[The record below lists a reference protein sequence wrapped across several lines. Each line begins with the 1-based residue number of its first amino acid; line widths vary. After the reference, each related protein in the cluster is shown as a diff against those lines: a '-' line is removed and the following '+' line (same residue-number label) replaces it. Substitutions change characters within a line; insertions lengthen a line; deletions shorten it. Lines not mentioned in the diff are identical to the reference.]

1 MCTMALLHRALAAS
15 QQAAAAPAA
24 AAAAGQVVA
33 SAARAG
39 GTSGTI
45 SGGGR
50 SSGGSRGSAAAED
63 REGEAAYR
71 DHRMPR
77 RLVAIAGVYD
87 IGKHYEYEEGE
98 PVCEAPHLPRTAQHS
113 LAACLTSLGAR
124 ALGLQPPAS

>member
-63 REGEAAYR
+63 REGEEAAYR

-98 PVCEAPHLPRTAQHS
+98 PVCEAPHLPRTA
-113 LAACLTSLGAR
+113 
-124 ALGLQPPAS
+124 